1 MKIWKQLSAL
11 ILLGLVGAALCLPV
25 MADGYAPPEGDQA
38 ETPCCGEISMEP
50 QRAELCP
57 CCGEQSVVREERWSS
72 QWQVLSRSE
81 CAHGNPDYNDRNE
94 QQGGTLYITCPL
106 CGWSSTSP
114 LARTRTFC
122 PHLNRVVPT
131 SVLLEP

>member
-11 ILLGLVGAALCLPV
+11 ILLGLLGAALCLPA
-25 MADGYAPPEGDQA
+25 MADGYAPPEGEQV
-38 ETPCCGEISMEP
+38 EPSCGESSMEP

-57 CCGEQSVVREERWSS
+57 HCGEQSVFREERWSS

-81 CAHGNPDYNDRNE
+81 CVHGNPDYNDRYE

-106 CGWSSTSP
+106 CGWSSTSTIT
-114 LARTRTFC
+114 RTRTFC